1 LGSAARRS
9 NSIWIP
15 CRRGPGRRSF
25 RGRAVMPPKKRR
37 KAQWNSPGFALG
49 QELAR
54 IARVDFTRLDGI
66 SVMTAQTIISAVGLD
81 MERRKTEAHFASW
94 LWLYPHVALGARIRR
109 PGGAVL

>member
-1 LGSAARRS
+1 
-9 NSIWIP
+9 
-15 CRRGPGRRSF
+15 
-25 RGRAVMPPKKRR
+25 MPPKKRR